1 MQCSYGYKIQY
12 ELKLKA
18 KKGKEVDEC
27 LKMFLA
33 HLSASFLSSLLV

>member
-1 MQCSYGYKIQY
+1 MQY

-18 KKGKEVDEC
+18 KKEKEVDEC

-33 HLSASFLSSLLV
+33 HLSASFLSSLVMS